1 MTPFGQ
7 RSRELRNARGMSLK
21 SMAEALGVSPAY
33 LSALEHGRRGRP
45 THAMVVAICAHLN
58 IIWDEADELG
68 RLARLS
74 HPRITVDTS
83 GLSARATELANRLA
97 ERIRT
102 LPPARIERMLALLD
116 IGKKP
121 KRPQPVR
128 R

>member
-1 MTPFGQ
+1 
-7 RSRELRNARGMSLK
+7 
-21 SMAEALGVSPAY
+21 MAEALGVSPAY

-58 IIWDEADELG
+58 IIWDEADELT

-116 IGKKP
+116 VGKKP
-121 KRPQPVR
+121 NSRSRFAVEPARGRSIPPTPSG
-128 R
+128 

>member
-1 MTPFGQ
+1 
-7 RSRELRNARGMSLK
+7 
-21 SMAEALGVSPAY
+21 
-33 LSALEHGRRGRP
+33 
-45 THAMVVAICAHLN
+45 MVVAICAHLN
-58 IIWDEADELG
+58 IIWDEADELT

-116 IGKKP
+116 VGKKP
-121 KRPQPVR
+121 KQPQPVR